1 MCSWL
6 WCCCSQALVCMP
18 SMLSITDRQQHQV
31 VYGHRQQTRCHP
43 SPRTQTEAGSY
54 NSTFAE
60 TMQRLWMQ
68 VHSRVKLAVKIDE
81 VQHSQSKQKAEMSW
95 RRRNAEQVG
104 A

>member
-1 MCSWL
+1 MVLLQSGARL
-6 WCCCSQALVCMP
+6 HALNAVYHQSP
-18 SMLSITDRQQHQV
+18 TASGYVWAPAADLLSPLTPHADRSRLIQL
-31 VYGHRQQTRCHP
+31 
-43 SPRTQTEAGSY
+43 
-54 NSTFAE
+54 NAE